1 MTEYTIVVQEVVEH
15 TVVVTAS
22 NQEEAHGIAHEAL
35 AYIGEEDP
43 IDGLVSLLTEG
54 RHYEALS
61 ITPTDDEEE
70 E

>member
-15 TVVVTAS
+15 TVVVTAP

-35 AYIGEEDP
+35 DYIGEEVT

-54 RHYEALS
+54 RHYEVLS
-61 ITPTDDEEE
+61 ISPEDEEE
-70 E
+70 DE